1 MIVLDYKDTRPIY
14 EQIVER
20 FQTLILSGALP
31 VDEQLPSVRSLAVE
45 LSINPNTIQKA
56 YAELERRGFIYAVK
70 GKGNFVT
77 YKEELMEYKK
87 KELREKL
94 DKIVEEAREV
104 GIAKTTIIYYLENG
118 GENL

>member
-1 MIVLDYKDTRPIY
+1 MIVLDFKDTRPMY

-20 FQTLILSGALP
+20 FQTLILTAVLP

-45 LSINPNTIQKA
+45 LSINPNTVQKA
-56 YAELERRGFIYAVK
+56 YAELERRGFIYTIK

-77 YKEELMEYKK
+77 CNDGLMRYKK
-87 KELREKL
+87 QELQTKL

-104 GIAKTTIIYYLENG
+104 GIAKTAIVYYLENG
-118 GENL
+118 GEIL

>member
-1 MIVLDYKDTRPIY
+1 MV
-14 EQIVER
+14 
-20 FQTLILSGALP
+20 
-31 VDEQLPSVRSLAVE
+31 
-45 LSINPNTIQKA
+45 NPNTIQKA

-104 GIAKTTIIYYLENG
+104 LFHLIQLVYNPPPSLTSCLRKS
-118 GENL
+118 

>member
-1 MIVLDYKDTRPIY
+1 MIIVDYKDTIPIY

-31 VDEQLPSVRSLAVE
+31 VDEKLPSVRSLAVE

-77 YKEELMEYKK
+77 YKDELMEYKK
-87 KELREKL
+87 KELQEKL

-104 GIAKTTIIYYLENG
+104 GIAKTSIIYYLENG
-118 GENL
+118 GGNL